1 MGRKTA
7 NRFMEGNIASEK
19 GTEHK
24 VYDVKLPTS
33 VKVTYKIKVS
43 AKLDGTPIFGETE
56 MHLPRPV
63 SEKTKIREELTK
75 YGINVVKIVPQ
86 IVKLTDLCPNCHRR
100 GIPRIEKKDT
110 TDKRNRAWKNKD
122 EKPLTK
128 RPNEQWLIYVHKTKP
143 NKCRIQQAVNAPYAG
158 FKKNLRKDI
167 DMRKYYYPY
176 VTEFLK
182 NQFSKQ

>member
-7 NRFMEGNIASEK
+7 NQFMEGTIASEK

-24 VYDVKLPTS
+24 VYDVKLPNS

-56 MHLPRPV
+56 MYLPRPV
-63 SEKTKIREELTK
+63 SEKTKIHEELK
-75 YGINVVKIVPQ
+75 KNGINVVKIEPQ
-86 IVKLTDLCPNCHRR
+86 IVKLSDLCPNCHRR

-110 TDKRNRAWKNKD
+110 TDKRRRSWKNKD
-122 EKPLTK
+122 EKPITK

-167 DMRKYYYPY
+167 DMRKYYYPW
-176 VTEFLK
+176 VTEILK
-182 NQFSKQ
+182 N